1 MSAENIAFQNA
12 NTFIK
17 GRRRNTKKLKK
28 KKQTVM
34 ISTENIT
41 NFNDFLKDI
50 FRKN

>member
-28 KKQTVM
+28 KKTVM